1 MEKDLRRF
9 LARSFFVKEDEI
21 GREDSFLDVGIIDST
36 GVMELVEFLEK
47 RFEIELDDDEI
58 IPENLDSIE
67 RIIKFVEGKAI

>member
-1 MEKDLRRF
+1 M
-9 LARSFFVKEDEI
+9 KEDEI